1 MKEDKELQ
9 MPTHVTIIMDGNGRW
24 AKKQGKV
31 RLFGHNVGVESV
43 RACCEYAVEHGI
55 KYLSLF
61 AFSEENWGRPQ
72 AEIDGLMSLMVKSMV
87 AELPV
92 FLKQNVKFR
101 VIGNRTALPAD
112 VVEGIEKTESATAC
126 NTGLNLIVMLSYS
139 GKWDILQSVQRIAAE
154 AAEHS
159 DVAESIDMDTISSHL
174 VTSGYP
180 DPDLRRLLCRA
191 DHTDGALLGQRGSGD
206 DLRDPVSDSRRCV
219 RCMLVFLR
227 RNAYNVHV
235 AGRTAAAAL
244 CRLSVHG
251 RSLYAADRRAGGRG
265 TGHRLPYYE
274 PGIRVLPA
282 GRSDLYGTFYNRT
295 RVFRLC
301 GHVCS
306 DSGDAASGS
315 ASRSYEEEIIW
326 HTEWSQFPVRRILR

>member
-139 GKWDILQSVQRIAAE
+139 GKWDILQAAKRY
-154 AAEHS
+154 AEDMLDAGKRV
-159 DVAESIDMDTISSHL
+159 DVDERGFEKYLSTYGI
-174 VTSGYP
+174 P
-180 DPDLRRLLCRA
+180 DPDLMIR
-191 DHTDGALLGQRGSGD
+191 TSGEQ
-206 DLRDPVSDSRRCV
+206 
-219 RCMLVFLR
+219 
-227 RNAYNVHV
+227 
-235 AGRTAAAAL
+235 
-244 CRLSVHG
+244 RLSNYMLWQCAYTEFYFTPVLWPDFRKVDFELAI
-251 RSLYAADRRAGGRG
+251 RSFNERERR
-265 TGHRLPYYE
+265 
-274 PGIRVLPA
+274 
-282 GRSDLYGTFYNRT
+282 YGK
-295 RVFRLC
+295 V
-301 GHVCS
+301 
-306 DSGDAASGS
+306 
-315 ASRSYEEEIIW
+315 E
-326 HTEWSQFPVRRILR
+326 

>member
-61 AFSEENWGRPQ
+61 AFSEENWGRPK

-139 GKWDILQSVQRIAAE
+139 GKWDILQAAKRY
-154 AAEHS
+154 AEDMLDAGKRV
-159 DVAESIDMDTISSHL
+159 DVDERGFEKYLSTYGI
-174 VTSGYP
+174 P
-180 DPDLRRLLCRA
+180 DPDLMIR
-191 DHTDGALLGQRGSGD
+191 TSGEQ
-206 DLRDPVSDSRRCV
+206 
-219 RCMLVFLR
+219 
-227 RNAYNVHV
+227 
-235 AGRTAAAAL
+235 
-244 CRLSVHG
+244 RLSNYMLWQCAYTEFYFTPVLWPDFRKVDFELAI
-251 RSLYAADRRAGGRG
+251 RSFNERERR
-265 TGHRLPYYE
+265 
-274 PGIRVLPA
+274 
-282 GRSDLYGTFYNRT
+282 YGK
-295 RVFRLC
+295 V
-301 GHVCS
+301 
-306 DSGDAASGS
+306 
-315 ASRSYEEEIIW
+315 E
-326 HTEWSQFPVRRILR
+326 

>member
-61 AFSEENWGRPQ
+61 AFSEENWGRPK

-139 GKWDILQSVQRIAAE
+139 GKWDILQAAKRY
-154 AAEHS
+154 AEDMLDAGKRV
-159 DVAESIDMDTISSHL
+159 DVDERGFEKYLSTYG
-174 VTSGYP
+174 VP
-180 DPDLRRLLCRA
+180 DPDLMIR
-191 DHTDGALLGQRGSGD
+191 TSGEQ
-206 DLRDPVSDSRRCV
+206 
-219 RCMLVFLR
+219 
-227 RNAYNVHV
+227 
-235 AGRTAAAAL
+235 
-244 CRLSVHG
+244 RLSNYMLWQCAYTEFYFTPVLWPDFRKIDFELAI
-251 RSLYAADRRAGGRG
+251 RSFNERERR
-265 TGHRLPYYE
+265 
-274 PGIRVLPA
+274 
-282 GRSDLYGTFYNRT
+282 YGK
-295 RVFRLC
+295 V
-301 GHVCS
+301 
-306 DSGDAASGS
+306 
-315 ASRSYEEEIIW
+315 E
-326 HTEWSQFPVRRILR
+326 

>member
-9 MPTHVTIIMDGNGRW
+9 MPTHVTVIMDGNGRW

-139 GKWDILQSVQRIAAE
+139 GKWDILQAAKRY
-154 AAEHS
+154 AEDMLDAGKRV
-159 DVAESIDMDTISSHL
+159 DVDERGFEKYLSTYGI
-174 VTSGYP
+174 P
-180 DPDLRRLLCRA
+180 DPDLMIR
-191 DHTDGALLGQRGSGD
+191 TSGEQ
-206 DLRDPVSDSRRCV
+206 
-219 RCMLVFLR
+219 
-227 RNAYNVHV
+227 
-235 AGRTAAAAL
+235 
-244 CRLSVHG
+244 RLSNYMLWQCAYTEFYFTPVLWPDFRKVDFELAI
-251 RSLYAADRRAGGRG
+251 RSFNERERR
-265 TGHRLPYYE
+265 
-274 PGIRVLPA
+274 
-282 GRSDLYGTFYNRT
+282 YGK
-295 RVFRLC
+295 V
-301 GHVCS
+301 
-306 DSGDAASGS
+306 
-315 ASRSYEEEIIW
+315 E
-326 HTEWSQFPVRRILR
+326 

>member
-61 AFSEENWGRPQ
+61 AFSEENWGRPK

-139 GKWDILQSVQRIAAE
+139 GKWDILQAAKRY
-154 AAEHS
+154 AEDMLDAGKRV
-159 DVAESIDMDTISSHL
+159 DVDERGFEKYLSTYG
-174 VTSGYP
+174 VP
-180 DPDLRRLLCRA
+180 DPDLMIR
-191 DHTDGALLGQRGSGD
+191 TSGEQ
-206 DLRDPVSDSRRCV
+206 
-219 RCMLVFLR
+219 
-227 RNAYNVHV
+227 
-235 AGRTAAAAL
+235 
-244 CRLSVHG
+244 RLSNYMLWQCAYTEFYFTPVLWPDFRKVDFELAI
-251 RSLYAADRRAGGRG
+251 RSFNERERR
-265 TGHRLPYYE
+265 
-274 PGIRVLPA
+274 
-282 GRSDLYGTFYNRT
+282 YGK
-295 RVFRLC
+295 V
-301 GHVCS
+301 
-306 DSGDAASGS
+306 
-315 ASRSYEEEIIW
+315 E
-326 HTEWSQFPVRRILR
+326 

>member
-139 GKWDILQSVQRIAAE
+139 GKWDILQAAKRY
-154 AAEHS
+154 AEDMLDAGKKV
-159 DVAESIDMDTISSHL
+159 DVDERGFEKYLSTYGI
-174 VTSGYP
+174 P
-180 DPDLRRLLCRA
+180 DPDLMIR
-191 DHTDGALLGQRGSGD
+191 TSGEQ
-206 DLRDPVSDSRRCV
+206 
-219 RCMLVFLR
+219 
-227 RNAYNVHV
+227 
-235 AGRTAAAAL
+235 
-244 CRLSVHG
+244 RLSNYMLWQCAYTEFYFTPVLWPDFRKVDFELAI
-251 RSLYAADRRAGGRG
+251 RSFNERERR
-265 TGHRLPYYE
+265 
-274 PGIRVLPA
+274 
-282 GRSDLYGTFYNRT
+282 YGK
-295 RVFRLC
+295 V
-301 GHVCS
+301 
-306 DSGDAASGS
+306 
-315 ASRSYEEEIIW
+315 E
-326 HTEWSQFPVRRILR
+326 

>member
-24 AKKQGKV
+24 ARKQGKV

-61 AFSEENWGRPQ
+61 AFSEENWGRPK

-139 GKWDILQSVQRIAAE
+139 GKWDILQAAKRY
-154 AAEHS
+154 AEDMLDAGKRV
-159 DVAESIDMDTISSHL
+159 DVDERGFEKYLSTYGI
-174 VTSGYP
+174 P
-180 DPDLRRLLCRA
+180 DPDLMIR
-191 DHTDGALLGQRGSGD
+191 TSGEQ
-206 DLRDPVSDSRRCV
+206 
-219 RCMLVFLR
+219 
-227 RNAYNVHV
+227 
-235 AGRTAAAAL
+235 
-244 CRLSVHG
+244 RLSNYMLWQCAYTEFYFTPILWPDFRKVDFELAI
-251 RSLYAADRRAGGRG
+251 RSFNERERR
-265 TGHRLPYYE
+265 
-274 PGIRVLPA
+274 
-282 GRSDLYGTFYNRT
+282 YGK
-295 RVFRLC
+295 V
-301 GHVCS
+301 
-306 DSGDAASGS
+306 
-315 ASRSYEEEIIW
+315 E
-326 HTEWSQFPVRRILR
+326 